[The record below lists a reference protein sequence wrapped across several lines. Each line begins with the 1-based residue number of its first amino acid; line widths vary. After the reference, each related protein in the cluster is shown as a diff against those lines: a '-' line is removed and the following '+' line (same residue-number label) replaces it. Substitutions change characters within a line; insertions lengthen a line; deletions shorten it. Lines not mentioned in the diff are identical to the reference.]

1 MRIIIACMLA
11 CAQHGSSRAASHE
24 PHERCD
30 NNIEE
35 PCGKISPRL
44 HESSMMQEMNN
55 TSSYFPS
62 LQAHLELLDSKEAD
76 WRSALR
82 RDASSTP

>member
-1 MRIIIACMLA
+1 
-11 CAQHGSSRAASHE
+11 
-24 PHERCD
+24 
-30 NNIEE
+30 
-35 PCGKISPRL
+35 
-44 HESSMMQEMNN
+44 MMQEMNN